1 MHCCRV
7 SYGINRLDGFTIS
20 VSENNIMKTSRF
32 TQEELIILKQYVTD
46 PESHVFAV
54 KGLTG
59 IVGPAF
65 ARYSRAQ
72 TSFLETFLK
81 EFIKEGQL
89 DSVKAAGVI
98 ERILIA
104 YGDDSVGELEGA
116 HLALEQISN
125 LATKEVEDRRIGGSP
140 IEQSTRY
147 VVYDQ
152 KDESGKWRY
161 LRPQEIM
168 ESPLGA
174 EFESVM
180 DELFETYTGLVE
192 PMENYYRAIKPIA
205 ESEYDVLGKGTKQ
218 KRADLKEE
226 KDIKAFDR
234 TYKFDIRT
242 KTCDTIR
249 ILLPACTLTNVGMF
263 GNGRFYQHLLSHL
276 YTHPLAEM
284 HDIAKDAHAALN
296 QVIPTFV
303 KRAKPNEFLMQTRA
317 EMQKL
322 TNELLTAIQ
331 PEKENAVRLLDQKKT
346 DFYALTLAQM
356 LYVYS
361 AHPLAQLYEIVRALP
376 AEKQQVII
384 DTYLGDRK
392 TRRDR
397 ADRALEAGYPL
408 TFDLTGDFGIYR
420 DLERHRMLTQ
430 HRQLLNPYLGFAD
443 NEDIKKAG
451 FQEKIDAVRNK
462 TEALYEKIQK
472 ECGKTVAQYVTLFG
486 HRMRWSMGMNLRAAG
501 HMLELRTTPQGHPAY
516 RALCQEMARQI
527 LAQHPWAKDILQF
540 VDYGTYQWARAD
552 SEAQQRVKE
561 RKLDL

>member
-1 MHCCRV
+1 MA
-7 SYGINRLDGFTIS
+7 
-20 VSENNIMKTSRF
+20 RF
-32 TQEELIILKQYVTD
+32 TQEELEILKQYVTH

-152 KDESGKWRY
+152 KDDNGKWRY
-161 LRPQEIM
+161 LRPREIM
-168 ESPLGA
+168 ESSLGA

-180 DELFETYTGLVE
+180 DELFETYASLVE
-192 PMENYYRAIKPIA
+192 PMENFYRNIKPID
-205 ESEYDVLGKGTKQ
+205 ESEYDVLGTGKKQ
-218 KRADLKEE
+218 KRIEMKDE

-263 GNGRFYQHLLSHL
+263 GNGRFYQHLLTHL
-276 YTHPLAEM
+276 YTHPLEEM
-284 HDIAKDAHAALN
+284 HDLAKDAHIALN

-303 KRAKPNEFLMQTRA
+303 KRAKKNEFLAQARQN
-317 EMQKL
+317 MQKL
-322 TNELLTAIQ
+322 TDELLTTHE
-331 PEKENAVRLLDQKKT
+331 PKKENSVRLLEQSKT
-346 DFYALTLAQM
+346 DYFYLTLAQM
-356 LYVYS
+356 LYPYS
-361 AHPLAQLYEIVRALP
+361 AHPLAQLYEIVQALS
-376 AEKQQVII
+376 AEQQQKII
-384 DTYLGDRK
+384 DTYVGDRK

-408 TFDLTGDFGIYR
+408 TFDLLGDFGIYR
-420 DLERHRMLTQ
+420 DLERHRMMTQ

-443 NEDIKKAG
+443 NEDIQKAG
-451 FQEKIDAVRNK
+451 FQEKINAIRNK
-462 TEALYEKIQK
+462 TEALYEKVQK

-486 HRMRWSMGMNLRAAG
+486 HHMRWSIGMNIREAG
-501 HMLELRTTPQGHPAY
+501 HLLELRTTPQGHPSY
-516 RALCQEMARQI
+516 RVLCQKMTRQI
-527 LAQHPWAKDILQF
+527 ITQHSWTKNILQF
-540 VDYGTYQWARAD
+540 VDYEMYQWARAD